1 MSKICGIDDAGK
13 GPIIGPMIIAGVSL
27 DVKDLHK
34 LEKIGV
40 KDSKKLTAKKRDEL
54 YPKILEIVKDYKII
68 IIPPQEI
75 DNAVES
81 DTTNL
86 NWLEG
91 EKMVEVINNL
101 KADTSIVDCPSPNTV
116 AFCEFLKSKI
126 KIETELIC
134 TNKAERF
141 LAVGAASIIAKVTRD
156 AEVAKIQVKFK
167 ENIGS
172 GYPADPYTKKFI
184 AKHWKEDYGIF
195 RKSWETYKEL
205 ARKASQKTLLD
216 V

>member
-1 MSKICGIDDAGK
+1 MFVLGIDEAGR
-13 GPIIGPMIIAGVSL
+13 GPVIGPMVMAGAVFEESL
-27 DVKDLHK
+27 FNQLN
-34 LEKIGV
+34 LMGV
-40 KDSKKLTAKKRDEL
+40 KDSKLLPAEKREKLF
-54 YPKILEIVKDYKII
+54 PKIVSLAKSYKIVVLEPSHI
-68 IIPPQEI
+68 NQ
-75 DNAVES
+75 AMLTS
-81 DTTNL
+81 NL

-126 KIETELIC
+126 KVETELIC

-156 AEVAKIQVKFK
+156 AEVAKIQKRFT
-167 ENIGS
+167 EDIGS

-184 AKHWKEDYGIF
+184 AKHWKEDHGIF
-195 RKSWETYKEL
+195 RKSWETYKAL